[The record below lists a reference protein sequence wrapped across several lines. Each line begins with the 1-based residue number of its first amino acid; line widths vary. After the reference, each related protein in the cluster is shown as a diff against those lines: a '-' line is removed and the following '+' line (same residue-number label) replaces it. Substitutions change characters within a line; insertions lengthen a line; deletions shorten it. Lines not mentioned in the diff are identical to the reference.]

1 MDESEESDDEDPF
14 LDVSEEEMDTEQND
28 EVQESSDGED
38 D

>member
-14 LDVSEEEMDTEQND
+14 LDASEEEMDTEQND